1 LKIVI
6 AGAGEVGFHLIERL
20 YREGISLSVI
30 DTDKWILQELKDKFD
45 IQVDQANIID
55 SRFLRKAHLK
65 DADLFLAITN
75 SDETNMIACKMAK
88 SAGVKTTVCR
98 IRSVQLEG
106 AKKDASLAS
115 LGIDHIINPVEL
127 VADELCQMVIAPNL
141 VDRHLFD
148 EGRLALFGYQVQ
160 DYNRFVGKTF
170 AEIQSQL
177 RGLSISL
184 ALLSRQE
191 RCFLPDPEHRLE
203 VSDQLYVFCPTAH
216 HAQLREEM
224 GYTKVSAKSKRVM
237 INGGGHI
244 GLRLASRLEKTA
256 HQVRI
261 IEPNEVRAQ
270 RIAGRLSKAMVLQF
284 DGTELKK
291 LEAEGVDEQDFFISV
306 TSLEEVNLTAC
317 LMAKQ
322 HSDAKAICL
331 VKQQELIAILE
342 RATAIDRAIS
352 PRLTTSRSLDQF
364 IGEGRVKS
372 AFSQGSMQ
380 ILELY
385 LQNGSKGVGLKI
397 GDLELGDATAIGMV
411 KRGESFVIPSASLVL
426 EAGDL
431 ILLLVHRLDKPMILE
446 KFGLGS

>member
-1 LKIVI
+1 MKIVI

-20 YREGISLSVI
+20 HREGVTLSVI
-30 DTDKWILQELKDKFD
+30 DTDKMILKELESQFHV
-45 IQVDQANIID
+45 QVDQSNIID

-88 SAGVKTTVCR
+88 SAGVIKTVCR
-98 IRSVQLEG
+98 IRSIQLEG
-106 AKKDASLAS
+106 AKKKASLES

-127 VADELCQMVIAPNL
+127 VADEIVQMVMAPNL

-148 EGRLALFGYQVQ
+148 AGRLSFLGYKVQ
-160 DYNRFVGKTF
+160 SYNTF
-170 AEIQSQL
+170 IGFSIAEIH
-177 RGLSISL
+177 GKISCMGISV

-191 RCFLPDPEHRLE
+191 RCFLPTQEHRIELA
-203 VSDQLYVFCPTAH
+203 DQLYFFCPTQNH
-216 HAQLREEM
+216 QWLRQLM

-244 GLRLASRLEKTA
+244 GLRVARQLETTA
-256 HQVRI
+256 HQVKV
-261 IEPNEVRAQ
+261 IETNETRAQ
-270 RIAGRLSKAMVLQF
+270 KIAARLSKAMILQF

-291 LEAEGVDEQDFFISV
+291 LAAEGIDEQDFFISV

-322 HSDAKAICL
+322 HSEAKAICL

-342 RATAIDRAIS
+342 RATKIDRAIS
-352 PRLTTSRSLDQF
+352 PRITTSRSLDRF
-364 IGEGRVKS
+364 FGGGRIQS

-380 ILELY
+380 VLELK
-385 LQNGSKGVGLKI
+385 LFEGSNWAGARI
-397 GDLELGDATAIGMV
+397 SDLDLGDATAIGML
-411 KRGESFVIPSASLVL
+411 KREDQYLLPGSDTLLKE
-426 EAGDL
+426 GDL
-431 ILLLVHRLDKPMILE
+431 VLLLVHRLDKPEIL
-446 KFGLGS
+446 KNFGLAV